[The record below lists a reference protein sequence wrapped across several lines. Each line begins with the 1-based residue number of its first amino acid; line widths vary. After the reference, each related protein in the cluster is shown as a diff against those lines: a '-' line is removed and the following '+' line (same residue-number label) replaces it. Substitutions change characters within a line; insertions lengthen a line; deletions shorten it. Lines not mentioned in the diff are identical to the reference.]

1 MQDLKVFVAECAQ
14 SKAESIPVSTQEYID
29 GYASIAFPPPSVGQ
43 FQEFQLVLLC
53 EHSAKVVDGCDS
65 IVPVLNYADIL
76 VAGVNAKSYKGI
88 FFRQFFKDVIA
99 HKYVLRILCIQPLL
113 TYINKSFGYF

>member
-14 SKAESIPVSTQEYID
+14 CKTKSIPVSAQEYVD
-29 GYASIAFPPPSVGQ
+29 GYAPIAFPPPSVGQ
-43 FQEFQLVLLC
+43 FQELQFVLLC
-53 EHSAKVVDGCDS
+53 EHSTKVVDGCNS
-65 IVPVLNYADIL
+65 IVPVLNYTNVLI
-76 VAGVNAKSYKGI
+76 AGVNAKSYKGV
-88 FFRQFFKDVIA
+88 FFRQFFKDVIT